1 MTGLV
6 EGIQKD
12 EKSRFVFP
20 KKILAYYGLGLGV
33 VGEIRER
40 QPNLALKIN

>member
-1 MTGLV
+1 MAGS
-6 EGIQKD
+6 G
-12 EKSRFVFP
+12 F
-20 KKILAYYGLGLGV
+20 GLGV